1 MCGIVGARHDWLLAR
16 GLDPAAAMRSATA
29 TLQWRGPDGL
39 GVVSAGP
46 WWLGCA
52 RLAITQPRSHQPV
65 VRRTGRF
72 VGVLNG
78 AVTNARALWA
88 TLLPR
93 AERRVAP
100 PNDAW
105 LPLLAVARDALGSL
119 RELRGHHAYAVV
131 DTTTGN
137 LVFGQDRYGEKPLL
151 CVVDRLAGR
160 PQLVAFASMRAAF
173 APFGLPPTAEPRRL
187 AELFRFG
194 WAPIRSVRCSARLRI
209 EPMPRR
215 GEPLQTPANGDDWW
229 QAATAPASP
238 VPAAQPASSL
248 REVLRDSV
256 VRCLDTSRGTGLALS
271 GGLDSSCLA
280 ATLGE
285 LGQRVPAYQLRCVGS
300 PPHERQ
306 AATAVAMR
314 HDLPLRPIDV
324 GPELA
329 DELAVLTALAGQPLG
344 DPSILALFAIAR
356 AAAADGVR
364 VLLGGEGADELLLGY
379 RRYRAL
385 HRLPHLGWLGRRA
398 PQWSMGYPARWLR
411 AASAPDPVG
420 ALLAVTPPAFG
431 AAVLAEPLHHRRCWR
446 DAGLGDWPAT
456 AGPTPHRPDLA
467 LAARDFD
474 LRHYLRADLL
484 AKADIGSLAA
494 GVEMRLPYLEGD
506 VARFGLG
513 LSALGKRPLRDAFA
527 AELPAEV
534 LRLGKRGLSLPLD
547 AWFRGELPW
556 LDLLAEERTRC
567 RPHLRPGGVS
577 AAVDRHRRRQ
587 ADLGHGLY
595 LLVAV
600 ELFLRTLEGGIRTG
614 QRSETGPGA

>member
-16 GLDPAAAMRSATA
+16 GLDPAAAMRDAVA

-39 GVVSAGP
+39 GVVPAGP

-65 VRRTGRF
+65 VRRSGRF
-72 VGVLNG
+72 QGVLNG
-78 AVTNARALWA
+78 AITNARALWA

-93 AERRVAP
+93 AERRQAP

-105 LPLLAVARDALGSL
+105 LPLLAVARDTPGLL

-131 DTTTGN
+131 DTATGT

-151 CVVDRLAGR
+151 CVVDRLDGR

-173 APFGLPPTAEPRRL
+173 APFGLPPAVEPRRL

-194 WAPIRSVRCSARLRI
+194 WAPIRSVRCSSRLRI
-209 EPMPRR
+209 EPLPRR
-215 GEPLQTPANGDDWW
+215 GEPLQTTTSGDDWW
-229 QAATAPASP
+229 QRATAAPPPAPSTP
-238 VPAAQPASSL
+238 PAPDL
-248 REVLRDSV
+248 RTALRDSV
-256 VRCLDTSRGTGLALS
+256 ARCLDTSRAAGLALS

-280 ATLGE
+280 AALGE

-300 PPHERQ
+300 PPHERR

-314 HDLPLRPIDV
+314 HDLPLRTIDV

-344 DPSILALFAIAR
+344 DPSVLALFAIAR

-385 HRLPHLGWLGRRA
+385 HRLPRLGWLGSRTPR
-398 PQWSMGYPARWLR
+398 WSMGYPARWLR

-431 AAVLAEPLHHRRCWR
+431 ATVLVDDLHHRRCWR

-456 AGPTPHRPDLA
+456 KVPTPHRPDLA

-513 LSALGKRPLRDAFA
+513 LDALGKRPLRDAFA
-527 AELPAEV
+527 AELPPEV
-534 LRLGKRGLSLPLD
+534 LHLGKRGLSLPLD

-567 RPHLRPGGVS
+567 RPHLRQGGVA

-600 ELFLRTLEGGIRTG
+600 ELFLRTLERGIRDG
-614 QRSETGPGA
+614 RRSETGPGA

>member
-16 GLDPAAAMRSATA
+16 GLDPAAAMRAATA

-93 AERRVAP
+93 AERRAAP

-131 DTTTGN
+131 DTATGN

-160 PQLVAFASMRAAF
+160 PQLVAFASMRAAM
-173 APFGLPPTAEPRRL
+173 APFGLPPTVEPRRL

-229 QAATAPASP
+229 QAATAPSSP
-238 VPAAQPASSL
+238 VLPAPPAPSL
-248 REVLRDSV
+248 REALRDSV
-256 VRCLDTSRGTGLALS
+256 ARCLDTSRGTGLALS

-329 DELAVLTALAGQPLG
+329 DELVVLTALAGQPLG
-344 DPSILALFAIAR
+344 DPSILALYAIAR

-398 PQWSMGYPARWLR
+398 SQWSMGYPARWLR
-411 AASAPDPVG
+411 AASAQDPVG

-513 LSALGKRPLRDAFA
+513 LSALGKRPLRDAFT
-527 AELPAEV
+527 AELPPEV
-534 LRLGKRGLSLPLD
+534 LHLGKRGLSLPLD
-547 AWFRGELPW
+547 AWFRGDLPW

-595 LLVAV
+595 LLVAI
-600 ELFLRTLEGGIRTG
+600 ELFLRTLERGIPTG